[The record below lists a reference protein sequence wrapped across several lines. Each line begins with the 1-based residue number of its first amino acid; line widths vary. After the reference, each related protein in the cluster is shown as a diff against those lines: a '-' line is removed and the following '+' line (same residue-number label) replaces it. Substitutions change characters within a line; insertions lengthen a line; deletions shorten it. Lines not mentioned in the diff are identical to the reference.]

1 MQSQPFPLDHLCEY
15 RKADLYA
22 ASLDVRSARYFGQ
35 ANVCRRLTAWF
46 TALVSRRHQFQAQPS
61 ATSTSVRPVVR

>member
-22 ASLDVRSARYFGQ
+22 ASLDVRSARYSGRVNLPGRLV
-35 ANVCRRLTAWF
+35 ARLTA
-46 TALVSRRHQFQAQPS
+46 LVGRRPQFQAQSS